1 MALIGELNRKVKN
14 RQVHKLTDAD
24 YDIFINDGQKYL
36 QIDTYGSADRE
47 DVGKV
52 SQSIQLNEEV
62 AKQLLQVIKNEFD
75 IEL

>member
-1 MALIGELNRKVKN
+1 MIVL
-14 RQVHKLTDAD
+14 
-24 YDIFINDGQKYL
+24 Y
-36 QIDTYGSADRE
+36 IDTYGSADRK

-52 SQSIQLNEEV
+52 SQLIQLNEEV